1 MPVLSCN
8 WKVYGSENDYTLSF
22 KAAGKDRSSFTS
34 YNIEQGMA
42 TNRTDENT
50 LKNTATAL
58 FAAGSDTVRDSFCL
72 LFRDGTKQ
80 LVRLYRYLLR
90 SFLR

>member
-1 MPVLSCN
+1 MDLTMITLCPLRLQGRTDPLS
-8 WKVYGSENDYTLSF
+8 
-22 KAAGKDRSSFTS
+22 RPM

-58 FAAGSDTVRDSFCL
+58 FAAGSDTVRDSFFL